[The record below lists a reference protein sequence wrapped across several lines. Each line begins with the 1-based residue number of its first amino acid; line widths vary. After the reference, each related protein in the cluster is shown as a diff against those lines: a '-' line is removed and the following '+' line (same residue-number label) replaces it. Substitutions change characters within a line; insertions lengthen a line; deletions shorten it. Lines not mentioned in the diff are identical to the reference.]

1 MKTMVNKIWFLACGA
16 VLCMACGDKDDGA
29 VAPSVSVQTKSV
41 ALPETKDAQQ
51 TVDFTATVDWTAAVT
66 GEGAA
71 WCAVS
76 PKQGVA
82 GKSSVVITTTE
93 ANETYDNRTAE
104 VVISAGTASEKITV
118 TQKKK
123 GALILTDNRF
133 EVPGEGER
141 IEVSLQSNVAYR
153 VVIPEEDRT
162 WVTRVTTKGLS
173 SDVLRFDVKAHTG
186 FSPRSTTVVIED
198 TGSDLSDEFTI
209 VQQPIPALE
218 VPAVLNIPEGERE
231 LSVTVFATA
240 AWTVEPA
247 EGNPAGCAISPER
260 GEAGMT
266 EALLTLSENSGNE
279 PRAWA
284 FVFRADTMVRTMRVS
299 ESVLLVAPNEFDV
312 SPLGETIEVAVRKNM
327 DYLVEYTPANATE
340 WIRRMESKAVD
351 TETIRFEVASNMT
364 GAPARTAKIVFRA
377 VDSEL
382 TDTVTVRQHSIVP
395 TVTDGWDIYEGGV
408 YRYGPSIIVGDD
420 NSIDVW
426 FASPGGTHGS
436 CVELFRT
443 GANTPVSLGGGVTV
457 GQKFTSD
464 KPFYAAGAVCVNWSG
479 QECGL
484 RLSLYRWKDTYAATV
499 ATEPV
504 ASEVFVNYA
513 DGGFV
518 KVCAAQNSYF
528 PAGTYLWV
536 MDRGATQH
544 SGLWSYPGT
553 VDGVTNYRNGVAVNS
568 SYSGKLLL
576 EYSEGTAFW
585 DQASYW
591 HSTDGGRTWDPEKM
605 VLLPTEFSSDAFS
618 VCDPGVAY
626 WGGYYYIG
634 YTSTENPDMVENHVY
649 IARGKTP
656 EGPWEK
662 WNGTGWTTGK
672 DVQPMIRYTDDPKA
686 FGAGE
691 PSIVVLDCKIYFY
704 YSWNNENGVTTR
716 VATAAADDPL
726 WPAHLTFHGTAMDKR
741 NISGADHSDVKYRE
755 DIKKFQ
761 AIHTAARM
769 GPNSYMVLWQSD
781 DGITF
786 TKVAEIRDGLQ
797 TYLHNCG
804 WSGDEQ
810 GHIKPGVQQY
820 VSYAYG
826 SATAAW
832 GQWKTRW
839 SKIDF

>member
-1 MKTMVNKIWFLACGA
+1 MKTIFRRVSLLVCGA
-16 VLCMACGDKDDGA
+16 VLCTACGDKDDGA
-29 VAPSVSVQTKSV
+29 VTPSISIQTKSV
-41 ALPETKDAQQ
+41 ALPETKDSQQ
-51 TVDFTATVDWTAAVT
+51 TVDFKASVDWTVT
-66 GEGAA
+66 VNGDGAAA

-76 PKQGVA
+76 PKQGAA
-82 GKSSVVITTTE
+82 GNASVVIATTA

-123 GALILTDNRF
+123 GALILTDNRY
-133 EVPGEGER
+133 EVQGEGET
-141 IEVSLQSNVAYR
+141 IEVKLQSNVTYR
-153 VVIPEEDRT
+153 VVIPEKDRE
-162 WVTRVTTKGLS
+162 WVTRVASKGLS
-173 SDVLRFDVKAHTG
+173 SDVLRFAVKAHAG
-186 FSPRSTTVVIED
+186 FAPRSTTISIED

-209 VQQPIPALE
+209 VQQPVPALE
-218 VPAVLNIPEGERE
+218 VPAVLNVDEGESE
-231 LSVTVFATA
+231 VPLTVSSTA
-240 AWTVEPA
+240 AWTVSPA
-247 EGNPAGCAISPER
+247 EGNPAGCTVSPER
-260 GEAGMT
+260 GEAGRT
-266 EALLTLSENSGNE
+266 EAVLTVAQNAGGE
-279 PRAWA
+279 PRTWE

-299 ESVLLVAPNEFDV
+299 EGVLLVSPTGIDV
-312 SPLGETIEVAVRKNM
+312 SPVGETIEVTVRKNV
-327 DYLVEYTPANATE
+327 DYRFELPENATE
-340 WIRRMESKAVD
+340 WLRHIESKAVD
-351 TETIRFEVASNMT
+351 TETIRFEVAPNMT
-364 GAPARTAKIVFRA
+364 GAPARTAKIAFRA
-377 VDSEL
+377 ADGEL
-382 TDTVTVRQHSIVP
+382 SDTVVVRQGSVVP
-395 TVTDGWDIYEGGV
+395 TVTDGWDIYDGGV
-408 YRYGPSIIVGDD
+408 YRYGPSIIVGAG
-420 NSIDVW
+420 NSVDVW
-426 FASPGGTHGS
+426 FASPGGTHGNTFS
-436 CVELFRT
+436 LFKS
-443 GANTPVSLGGGVTV
+443 GSNTPVSIGGGGSV
-457 GQKFTSD
+457 GQRFTSD
-464 KPFYAAGAVCVNWSG
+464 KPFYAAGAVCINWSG
-479 QECGL
+479 KECGL
-484 RLSLYRWKDTYAATV
+484 RLSLYRWNDTYSKTV
-499 ATEPV
+499 AADPV

-518 KVCAAQNSYF
+518 KVCASEDNYF

-536 MDRGATQH
+536 MDRGATEH
-544 SGLWSYPGT
+544 SGVWSYPGT
-553 VDGVTNYRNGVAVNS
+553 VDGVTSYRNGQQVNNS
-568 SYSGKLLL
+568 FSGKVMLD
-576 EYSEGTAFW
+576 YSEGTAFW

-591 HSTDGGRTWDPEKM
+591 HSTDGGRTWTPEKM

-626 WGGYYYIG
+626 WDGYYYVG
-634 YTSTENPDMVENHVY
+634 YTSTENPAMVENHVY

-662 WNGTGWTTGK
+662 WNGTGWTTGR

-691 PSIVVLDCKIYFY
+691 PSIVVLDGTVYFY
-704 YSWNNENGVTTR
+704 YSWNNEKGVTTR
-716 VATAAADDPL
+716 VATASANDPL

-781 DGITF
+781 DGISF

-804 WSGDEQ
+804 WSGDAQ

-839 SKIDF
+839 SKLDF